1 MASTSR
7 NKGKKLVTKGTPKRL
22 ETIVEE
28 PHINLKVKGQHGNEQ
43 TFTIKRTTNLKRLM
57 DAYCNRQSENVN
69 AIVFLY
75 DGRRLRGEE
84 TPESLKMEDG
94 DEIDAMLHQTGG
106 NLINYA

>member
-7 NKGKKLVTKGTPKRL
+7 DKGKKPVIEGNSKRL
-22 ETIVEE
+22 ETVVEVT
-28 PHINLKVKGQHGNEQ
+28 HINLKVKGQHGNEQ
-43 TFTIKRTTNLKRLM
+43 TFKVKRTTKLKRLM
-57 DAYCNRQSENVN
+57 DAYCNRQSENAN

-75 DGRRLRGEE
+75 DGHRLRGDE
-84 TPESLKMEDG
+84 TPESLEMEDG

>member
-7 NKGKKLVTKGTPKRL
+7 DKGKKPIIVENPKRL
-22 ETIVEE
+22 EIVEVS
-28 PHINLKVKGQHGNEQ
+28 HINLTVKGQRGNEQ
-43 TFTIKRTTNLKRLM
+43 TFRIKHTTKLKRLM
-57 DAYCNRQSENVN
+57 DAYCYRQSENIN
-69 AIVFLY
+69 AVVFLY
-75 DGRRLRGEE
+75 DGRRLRGDE